1 MAKSTAIL
9 YDAVGSGTLTL
20 TGSWP
25 SGLTGRVA
33 ITVTS
38 ETGHTDCAGSIAV
51 GSESKTFSASGQRL
65 TYTTYLTARPII
77 VATGLDCHILV
88 EVLTTSG
95 QPYQDE
101 AVTAVTC
108 RWTPTQKSFRNSM
121 GEWETSDAEVLTTSS
136 AVNVNAVLQ
145 FGNKDF
151 EVKEADPKAKLS
163 GREFLRKLK
172 VVYIGPTPAARQEL
186 VEAIE
191 VEGIDMSDIMLKSEY
206 DTNADGKVDVAET
219 AESSDSGISAGS
231 GTGTGAQQ
239 TIAHGLDGTPNRIFV
254 YPVSDPAGTV
264 ISIGTPDATNIYVT
278 VTSGKTYAWQAE
290 IR

>member
-1 MAKSTAIL
+1 LQVDSEAKS
-9 YDAVGSGTLTL
+9 
-20 TGSWP
+20 
-25 SGLTGRVA
+25 
-33 ITVTS
+33 
-38 ETGHTDCAGSIAV
+38 
-51 GSESKTFSASGQRL
+51 FSASGQRL

-108 RWTPTQKSFRNSM
+108 RWTAMQKSFRDTLGNWSY
-121 GEWETSDAEVLTTSS
+121 SDAVVLTTSQ
-136 AVNVNAVLQ
+136 AVDVNATLQ
-145 FGNKDF
+145 FENEDF
-151 EVKEADPKAKLS
+151 EVRQVEPFAKLS
-163 GREFLRKLK
+163 GREFLRKLA

-191 VEGIDMSDIMLKSEY
+191 TEGILMSDIMLKSEY
-206 DTNADGKVDVAET
+206 DTNDDGKVDVAET
-219 AESSDSGISAGS
+219 AESGGSNIATGS
-231 GTGTGAQQ
+231 GTGTGSQQ
-239 TIAHGLDGTPNRIFV
+239 TIAHGLDGAPNRVFV